1 MLYLNFFLN
10 KMKTKII
17 GLTGGIGSGKT
28 TIATMFEKHGFPVYI
43 ADNQAKNIMAQHE
56 TITKLVSAFGTT
68 IIVDQQINKKKL
80 AEIVFNDQEQLEKLN
95 AIIHPL
101 VQDDFTKWLL
111 TKRDVPFVIKE
122 SAILFESGSDHDCFK
137 TIAVSAPAETRIA
150 RVMKRDMVS
159 REDVV
164 LRMDKQLTD
173 QQRESK
179 ANFTINNIKLENI
192 ESEVIAVISAIKNS
206 ALPI

>member
-1 MLYLNFFLN
+1 
-10 KMKTKII
+10 MKTKIV

-28 TIATMFEKHGFPVYI
+28 TIAAMFEKHGFPVYI
-43 ADNQAKNIMAQHE
+43 ADNQAKKIMAQHE
-56 TITKLVSAFGTT
+56 TITKLVRAFGTE
-68 IIVDQQINKKKL
+68 IIVDQQISRKKL
-80 AEIVFNDQEQLEKLN
+80 AEIVFKDQDQLEKLN

-101 VQDDFTKWLL
+101 VQDDFIKWLL
-111 TKRDVPFVIKE
+111 TKRDFPFVIKE

-137 TIAVSAPAETRIA
+137 TIAVSAPAETRIE
-150 RVMKRDMVS
+150 RVMKRDLVS

-164 LRMDKQLTD
+164 LRMGKQLTD
-173 QQRESK
+173 QERESK

-192 ESEVIAVISAIKNS
+192 DSELIAIILSIKNS